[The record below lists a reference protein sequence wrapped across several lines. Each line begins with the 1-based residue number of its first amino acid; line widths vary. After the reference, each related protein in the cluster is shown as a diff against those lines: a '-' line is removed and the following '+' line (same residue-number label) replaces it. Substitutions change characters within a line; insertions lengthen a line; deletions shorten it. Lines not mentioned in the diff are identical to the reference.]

1 MGLLKMQLKGGD
13 TLGYSKTCEAKFVEV
28 RHKITFAEGTLAADL
43 MNYLKKVPPE
53 ATVVEVIDDI
63 DDGVTS
69 IEFHEVR
76 AA

>member
-1 MGLLKMQLKGGD
+1 MKMQLKGGD
-13 TLGYSKTCEAKFVEV
+13 TLGYSKTCEAKFVKV
-28 RHKITFAEGTLAADL
+28 RHKITFTEGTRAIDL
-43 MNYLKKVPPE
+43 MVYLKNVPPE

-76 AA
+76 SV